1 MKQNL
6 FQKDGTYGR
15 LGFLL
20 SNDGDLIPFGYRD
33 IYDVVLN
40 VGYENI
46 DYTYHNSA
54 LCEELKHN
62 PYLEGLKMKIEYDYG
77 PDLIYSPMFPQKQ
90 ILTTLARDYQMTA
103 FKMVNAPYTG
113 EKRDFLVI
121 AAALTKE
128 AYEVLQTLNQT
139 GIFQK
144 LQLCRWMH
152 TDGTY
157 TDYETMNEFL
167 TDYQSR
173 KRK

>member
-62 PYLEGLKMKIEYDYG
+62 PYLEGLKMKIEYEIRNKADG
-77 PDLIYSPMFPQKQ
+77 RL
-90 ILTTLARDYQMTA
+90 LG
-103 FKMVNAPYTG
+103 TG
-113 EKRDFLVI
+113 ETSHCFTNSNMRPIYLKKVN
-121 AAALTKE
+121 KE
-128 AYEVLQTLNQT
+128 FFD
-139 GIFQK
+139 IFEK
-144 LQLCRWMH
+144 AINKK
-152 TDGTY
+152 D
-157 TDYETMNEFL
+157 
-167 TDYQSR
+167 
-173 KRK
+173 

>member
-54 LCEELKHN
+54 LCE
-62 PYLEGLKMKIEYDYG
+62 EYDYG

-128 AYEVLQTLNQT
+128 AYEVLQMLNQT
-139 GIFQK
+139 GIFRQ